1 MSVYQ
6 NCICFSDNISNELL
20 DYISSL
26 NISNLSTFSNNTIE
40 GYVEDE
46 DEKKY
51 PIEYILIFGIIF
63 LMIFVFFVIS
73 KIMKNKRINPY
84 SQKKVWDSGKLK
96 NDNDNDNCDENEYDL
111 IHPMSNV

>member
-40 GYVEDE
+40 GYVENYIE

-51 PIEYILIFGIIF
+51 PIESILIFGIIF

-96 NDNDNDNCDENEYDL
+96 NESDL

>member
-1 MSVYQ
+1 M
-6 NCICFSDNISNELL
+6 
-20 DYISSL
+20 
-26 NISNLSTFSNNTIE
+26 NISNLSTFTNDTID
-40 GYVEDE
+40 GYGEDE

-51 PIEYILIFGIIF
+51 PIESILIFGIIF

-96 NDNDNDNCDENEYDL
+96 NENDNCDENESDL
-111 IHPMSNV
+111 IHPMYNV